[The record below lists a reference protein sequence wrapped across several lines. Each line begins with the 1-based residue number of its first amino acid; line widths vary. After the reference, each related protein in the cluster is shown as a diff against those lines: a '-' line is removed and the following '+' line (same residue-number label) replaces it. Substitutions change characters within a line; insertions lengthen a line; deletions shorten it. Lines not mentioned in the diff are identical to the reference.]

1 MRILSDAPLSK
12 KKDINNMKTVKTKK
26 KKSAKLANPVTS
38 LANKIASVFANDY
51 DVDTKFYFNKSTLR
65 IICEEKEVAYA
76 LAAISK
82 SHFDLGNLFLDV
94 QFLYYDNK
102 GKKQQVKDATR
113 ITDPAEFAAAF
124 ELAFKGNEA
133 FGDVVSSKDIFG
145 STWYYLLGN
154 KIVLQ
159 YDNDDT
165 RNPWGVSSCLPEEVF
180 ADLFEI
186 PNGIKVST
194 I

>member
-1 MRILSDAPLSK
+1 
-12 KKDINNMKTVKTKK
+12 MKTLKTKKKK

-38 LANKIASVFANDY
+38 LANKLASVFENDY

-76 LAAISK
+76 LAGICT

-102 GKKQQVKDATR
+102 GKKQQVKDATQ

-133 FGDVVSSKDIFG
+133 FGGVVSSEDVFG
-145 STWYYLLGN
+145 TTWHYLLGS
-154 KIVLQ
+154 KMVLQ
-159 YDNDDT
+159 WDNDST
-165 RNPWGVSSCLPEEVF
+165 RNPWGVSSCLPEDVF
-180 ADLFEI
+180 VDLLQI
-186 PNGIKVST
+186 PNGIMVST
-194 I
+194 IFAEPN